1 MMLKF
6 SKRYLLIP
14 VALIVFYFLFYFV
27 YLDIKDR
34 TINEFNKEQLIT
46 AQASS
51 QGITSFFR
59 SYTEELTFLARLK
72 QVVDFNDESKKFLAD
87 YYESHKQMIETVTR
101 VDNKGRILYTYPYND
116 SLIGSDISYQKHIKQ
131 IMAVKKPVIS
141 DVFMSVQGFLA
152 VALHV
157 PVFKDGEYAGSIAI
171 LVKID
176 ELGKEYLGKLKF
188 RGTGSAWIITENNI
202 EIFCNFEEHIGKS
215 YLDVTKKNPAAVEL
229 TNRLKSE
236 NMGTIKGIHRLDI
249 DNDPD
254 GFIEKYIVFYRVPLN
269 NTYWTILISF
279 QEDDIYAA
287 IANFRNRLVLIFSL
301 IFVIMAYY
309 FYSLTKVRTVLKE
322 ESKRKETEKVLKE
335 SENKYRTLVESINDG
350 VMHTDLSGKIQ
361 FVNKNII
368 DILGYSKNEL
378 VGKLTFEDVVFPEDR
393 GIVSQKRN
401 LRIKGVPDK
410 YEIRAVAKS
419 GNIVWLR
426 VSGTPLH
433 DNNGAIIG
441 SVGFFSN
448 ITERKR
454 AEEEVQKISHAVK
467 QSPVTIVITDKK
479 GIIEYVNPKF
489 EELTGYSIDEAKG
502 KNPNILKSG
511 DKSSEEYKE
520 LWETII
526 AGKEWSGEFHNKKK
540 NGELYWEKATISP
553 LKNSRGEITHFLAI
567 KEDIT
572 EKKNIIAE
580 LILAKDKA
588 EESSRLKSSF
598 LANMSHEIR
607 TPLNGILGFAEL
619 LKNELKDE
627 EQIKN
632 IRVIENS
639 GKRLLETLNMI
650 LDFSKLEAEKS
661 SAYLSD
667 VRICS
672 VINEVVNNFEAM
684 ARNKRLYIKKYFKH
698 ENLTSRIDERLLRH
712 ILYNLLKNAIIY
724 TNTGGVRITFD
735 HDGKNMSI
743 QIQDTGVGIAKE
755 NFEMIFEPFRQ
766 ESEGFGRNFE
776 GTGLGLSIVKKYVEM
791 LKGSISLESE
801 VGKGSAFT
809 VMLPINIGA
818 FPAQQTKTDETAAS
832 VETPSRAELKRKL
845 EVLIVE
851 NDSDNLFYVKSILK
865 NNYNTD
871 SAADGL
877 KAIDKAKEKYF
888 DIILMDINLGRGFD
902 GIQTTNEIRKI
913 NGYQKTPVVAVTAFA
928 QKGDREEFL
937 ANGCTHYIGKPFS
950 KEQLLNLLDQIAAE
964 LQT

>member
-1 MMLKF
+1 MTLKF

-14 VALIVFYFLFYFV
+14 VALIVFYFLFYVV
-27 YLDIKDR
+27 YLDIKER

-51 QGITSFFR
+51 QGITTFFR
-59 SYTEELTFLARLK
+59 SYTEELTFLARLNL
-72 QVVDFNDESKKFLAD
+72 VVDFKEDSKKFLAD
-87 YYESHKQMIETVTR
+87 YYEIHKQMLETVTR
-101 VDNKGRILYTYPYND
+101 VDENGRILYTYPYND

-131 IMAVKKPVIS
+131 IMADKKPVIS
-141 DVFMSVQGFLA
+141 DVFMSVQGFPA

-157 PVFKDGEYAGSIAI
+157 PVFKNGGYAGSIAI

-176 ELGKEYLGKLKF
+176 KLGKEFLGKIKF
-188 RGTGSAWIITENNI
+188 RGTGSVWIITENNI
-202 EIFCNFEEHIGKS
+202 EIFCNYEEHVGKS
-215 YLDVTKKNPAAVEL
+215 FLDVTNQNPSTVEL
-229 TNRLKSE
+229 TNRIKSE
-236 NMGTIKGIHRLDI
+236 NQGTAKGVHMVVNQN
-249 DNDPD
+249 DNDY
-254 GFIEKYIVFYRVPLN
+254 FAEKFIVFYRVPLD
-269 NTYWTILISF
+269 NTYWTILISY
-279 QEDDIYAA
+279 QENDIYAA
-287 IANFRNRLVLIFSL
+287 IASFRNRLALIFSL

-309 FYSLTKVRTVLKE
+309 FYSLSKVRTVLKE
-322 ESKRKETEKVLKE
+322 ESKRKEAEKVLKE
-335 SENKYRTLVESINDG
+335 SENRYRTLVESINDG
-350 VMHTDLSGKIQ
+350 VMHTDLGGKIHY
-361 FVNKNII
+361 VNKNIL
-368 DILGYSKNEL
+368 DILGYTRNEL
-378 VGKLTFEDVVFPEDR
+378 VDKCRFEDLVFPEDR
-393 GIVSQKRN
+393 GIVIQKKN
-401 LRIKGVPDK
+401 LRTKGVPDK

-426 VSGTPLH
+426 VSGTPLY
-433 DNNGAIIG
+433 DNNGTVIG

-454 AEEEVQKISHAVK
+454 AEEEVQKISHAVR
-467 QSPVTIVITDKK
+467 QSPVAIIITDMK
-479 GIIEYVNPKF
+479 GNIEYVNPKF

-520 LWETII
+520 LWETILS
-526 AGKEWSGEFHNKKK
+526 GNEWSGEFHNKRK

-553 LKNSRGEITHFLAI
+553 VKNSRGEITHFLAI

-627 EQIKN
+627 EHIKN
-632 IRVIENS
+632 ICVIESS

-661 SAYLSD
+661 SAYFSD
-667 VRICS
+667 VRVCS

-684 ARNKRLYIKKYFKH
+684 ARNKHLYIKKYLKH
-698 ENLTSRIDERLLRH
+698 ENLMARIDERLLRH
-712 ILYNLLKNAIIY
+712 ILNNLIKNALIY
-724 TNTGGVRITFD
+724 TNTGGVRIMFD
-735 HDGKNMSI
+735 RDEQNMII
-743 QIQDTGVGIAKE
+743 QIQDTGVGIAKD
-755 NFEMIFEPFRQ
+755 NHEMIFEPFRQ

-776 GTGLGLSIVKKYVEM
+776 GTGLGLSIVKRYVEM
-791 LKGSISLESE
+791 LKGGISLESE
-801 VGKGSAFT
+801 VGKGSTFT
-809 VMLPINIGA
+809 VTLPIRSGTIIQEQPDRDDNVISGA
-818 FPAQQTKTDETAAS
+818 VDTTSGLA
-832 VETPSRAELKRKL
+832 RKL
-845 EVLIVE
+845 NILVVE
-851 NDSDNLFYVKSILK
+851 NDSDNLFYVNSILK
-865 NNYNTD
+865 KKYNTV
-871 SAADGL
+871 SAVDGHEAIK
-877 KAIDKAKEKYF
+877 KAGEFYF

-950 KEQLLNLLDQIAAE
+950 KEDLLNLLNQIASE
-964 LQT
+964 LQS